1 LFWQAIWG
9 IDNGITHSQNPECRA
24 MGPNWSHTAV
34 AIIAHPMLS
43 RGNEVANRTNFVAV
57 HESEIAA

>member
-1 LFWQAIWG
+1 L
-9 IDNGITHSQNPECRA
+9 
-24 MGPNWSHTAV
+24 
-34 AIIAHPMLS
+34 LS